1 MLFLY
6 VDDATE
12 FLDPVE
18 EQISLLDGVLILL
31 VLAVGSIRLHNSVDF
46 VDFRVE
52 STSRDEPGKW
62 ICRGELTDVC
72 VHDYIITGTYILR
85 ITSFIIVISI
95 NIDLASSLSMKSGE
109 TPNALAM

>member
-31 VLAVGSIRLHNSVDF
+31 VLAVGSIRLHDSVDF

-62 ICRGELTDVC
+62 ICWG
-72 VHDYIITGTYILR
+72 
-85 ITSFIIVISI
+85 S
-95 NIDLASSLSMKSGE
+95 
-109 TPNALAM
+109 